1 MNQVNLK
8 SINSFRSI
16 SLITVIAVYFLI
28 LVGGIVRSTGSGMG
42 CPDWP
47 KCFGSL
53 IPPTSVDQL
62 PNDYQDIY
70 LAKRVEKNEKFV
82 AQLEQLGFRTK
93 AEKIKNDKSILIE
106 EEFNPVKTWIEYLNR
121 LVGAV
126 IGILVLIT
134 VYRSLPLWKEDKVIT
149 IIAVFNLLLVLF
161 QAWIGSIVVSTNL
174 LPWMITL
181 HMVLALLIV
190 CLLLYTYYRSYRLA
204 IRTKFATEKPN
215 RLFNILIVGFVLM
228 LIQIV
233 LGTQVREEID
243 KVAFEFGYL
252 LRSEWIDKLGLPFL
266 IHRSYSL
273 VLLGIHLLFIY
284 KVFKFSMRKT
294 MLYNWSLIL
303 ILIIGLE
310 IATGIGM
317 AYFAIPAFLQPLHL
331 LFGSLI
337 IGIQFVL
344 LLQLND
350 QKKIQIEKAVHENY

>member
-1 MNQVNLK
+1 MNPQILK
-8 SINSFRSI
+8 SIYSFRSI

-28 LVGGIVRSTGSGMG
+28 LVGGVVRSTGSGMG

-53 IPPTSVDQL
+53 VPPTSVNQL

-70 LAKRVEKNEKFV
+70 LAKRVKKNEKFV
-82 AQLEQLGFRTK
+82 AQLDRLGFQKK
-93 AEKIKNDKSILIE
+93 AEEIRNDKSILIE

-121 LVGAV
+121 LLGAV

-134 VYRSLPLWKEDKVIT
+134 VYRSLSLWKVDKKIT
-149 IIAVFNLLLVLF
+149 IISVFNLFLVLF

-181 HMVLALLIV
+181 HMVLALVIV
-190 CLLLYTYYRSYRLA
+190 CLLLYTYYSSYRLA
-204 IRTKFATEKPN
+204 TKTGYATEKPN
-215 RLFNILIVGFVLM
+215 RLYYILLVGFILM
-228 LIQIV
+228 IVQIV

-243 KVAFEFGYL
+243 KVAFELGYL
-252 LRSEWIDKLGLPFL
+252 LRSEWVERLGLPFY

-273 VLLGIHLLFIY
+273 LLLGVHILFIY
-284 KVFKFSMRKT
+284 KVYKYSLRNT
-294 MLYNWSLIL
+294 MLYKWSLIL
-303 ILIIGLE
+303 LGIIGLE
-310 IATGIGM
+310 IFTGIGM
-317 AYFAIPAFLQPLHL
+317 AYFAIPAFLQPIHL

-337 IGIQFVL
+337 IGVQFVL

-350 QKKIQIEKAVHENY
+350 QKKLQLENIGS

>member
-1 MNQVNLK
+1 MNPQILK
-8 SINSFRSI
+8 SIYSFRSI

-28 LVGGIVRSTGSGMG
+28 LVGGVVRSTGSGMG

-53 IPPTSVDQL
+53 VPPTSVDQL

-70 LAKRVEKNEKFV
+70 LAKRVKKNEKFV
-82 AQLEQLGFRTK
+82 AQLDRLGFQKK
-93 AEKIKNDKSILIE
+93 AEEIRNDKSILIE

-121 LVGAV
+121 LLGAV

-134 VYRSLPLWKEDKVIT
+134 VYRSFALWSVDKKIT
-149 IIAVFNLLLVLF
+149 LISVFNLLLVLF

-181 HMVLALLIV
+181 HMVLALVIV

-204 IRTKFATEKPN
+204 NKTGYATEKPN
-215 RLFNILIVGFVLM
+215 RLFYILFIGFVLM
-228 LIQIV
+228 IVQIV

-243 KVAFEFGYL
+243 KVAFELGYL
-252 LRSEWIDKLGLPFL
+252 LRSEWVERLGLPFY

-273 VLLGIHLLFIY
+273 LLLGIHILFIY
-284 KVFKFSMRKT
+284 KVYKYSLRNT
-294 MLYNWSLIL
+294 MLYKWSLIL
-303 ILIIGLE
+303 IGIIGLE
-310 IATGIGM
+310 IVTGIGM

-337 IGIQFVL
+337 IGIQFIL

-350 QKKIQIEKAVHENY
+350 QKKLQLENIGS